1 MKTMNAEV
9 KKVFT
14 KVKEA
19 QAQLQS
25 LIQGQDW
32 VEEARKYAKRQ
43 GKEVKKLFG
52 PDVEKM
58 KKFLERERKELA
70 RFQKQIP
77 SEVKKLK
84 KYVDSQRKEF
94 EKLLTQVTKMSAA
107 GKPARKAASSKAKVK
122 KTKTKVA
129 TKRKGASASQASA
142 QSNSELSA
150 SL

>member
-58 KKFLERERKELA
+58 KKFLERERNHFPQELWDLYA
-70 RFQKQIP
+70 EP
-77 SEVKKLK
+77 HLS
-84 KYVDSQRKEF
+84 
-94 EKLLTQVTKMSAA
+94 TANSA
-107 GKPARKAASSKAKVK
+107 KS
-122 KTKTKVA
+122 
-129 TKRKGASASQASA
+129 
-142 QSNSELSA
+142 
-150 SL
+150 